1 MPALEVQNV
10 TKFYGGF
17 AALNGVNLQVE
28 AGEIR
33 ALIGPN
39 GAGKSTLI
47 DVISGRAR
55 KWTGQVHLFDRNISR
70 LRASQRRLIGL
81 SRSFQRTSIFP
92 NLTVRAQLRL
102 AAQRVGGG
110 DDDSLLE
117 EFGLA
122 TLADSTGG
130 AIAYGDQRRLD
141 LALALIG
148 RPSVLLLDEPA
159 AGLTFE
165 ESKLLAQRLRSLAQR
180 WNVTVLLVEH
190 DMEVVFSI
198 ADKITVLQLGA
209 VLAEGSADQI
219 RRDRSVVEAYLGS
232 AA

>member
-1 MPALEVQNV
+1 MPALEVKNV

-55 KWTGQVHLFDRNISR
+55 KWTGQVHLFDRNISQ

-110 DDDSLLE
+110 DTESLLE

-122 TLADSTGG
+122 TLAD
-130 AIAYGDQRRLD
+130 
-141 LALALIG
+141 
-148 RPSVLLLDEPA
+148 
-159 AGLTFE
+159 
-165 ESKLLAQRLRSLAQR
+165 
-180 WNVTVLLVEH
+180 
-190 DMEVVFSI
+190 
-198 ADKITVLQLGA
+198 
-209 VLAEGSADQI
+209 
-219 RRDRSVVEAYLGS
+219 
-232 AA
+232 

>member
-1 MPALEVQNV
+1 M
-10 TKFYGGF
+10 
-17 AALNGVNLQVE
+17 NLQVE

-47 DVISGRAR
+47 DVISGRAS
-55 KWTGQVHLFDRNISR
+55 KWTGQVHLFNRNISQLPAAR
-70 LRASQRRLIGL
+70 RRLIGL

-92 NLTVRAQLRL
+92 NLTVHAQLRL
-102 AAQRVGGG
+102 AAERVGGG
-110 DDDSLLE
+110 DTGALLE

-122 TLADSTGG
+122 TLADSAGG

-148 RPSVLLLDEPA
+148 RPTVLLLDEPA

-165 ESKLLAQRLRSLAQR
+165 
-180 WNVTVLLVEH
+180 N
-190 DMEVVFSI
+190 
-198 ADKITVLQLGA
+198 
-209 VLAEGSADQI
+209 
-219 RRDRSVVEAYLGS
+219 
-232 AA
+232 

>member
-1 MPALEVQNV
+1 MPALEVKNV

-55 KWTGQVHLFDRNISR
+55 KWTGQVHLFDRNISQ

-110 DDDSLLE
+110 DADSLLE

-165 ESKLLAQRLRSLAQR
+165 EFEASGAASAEPGAALERHRTAGGARHGGRLLHCRQDHRPAIGRGPGRGLCR
-180 WNVTVLLVEH
+180 
-190 DMEVVFSI
+190 
-198 ADKITVLQLGA
+198 
-209 VLAEGSADQI
+209 
-219 RRDRSVVEAYLGS
+219 
-232 AA
+232 